1 MFEIKH
7 ENERSLSN
15 NNLHKPASAGEKLE
29 KVSGDVVR
37 PLPPVQLLVN
47 NFHDVALDD
56 ALHTLVPAKK
66 VFRNYF

>member
-1 MFEIKH
+1 MKQQ
-7 ENERSLSN
+7 SLLN

-47 NFHDVALDD
+47 NFHHVALDD
-56 ALHTLVPAKK
+56 ALHALVPAKK
-66 VFRNYF
+66 VFKNYF

>member
-7 ENERSLSN
+7 KNEGSLSN
-15 NNLHKPASAGEKLE
+15 NNLNKPASAGEKLE

-37 PLPPVQLLVN
+37 PLAPVQLLVN

-56 ALHTLVPAKK
+56 ALHALVPAKK